1 MIVNRVLSIQAAG
14 WMTQIAAIIALLLF
28 STRRHDPKP
37 TAPPGRAS
45 WSHCALAV
53 CGAWA
58 WRLACLFLLA
68 SLGFHYSIPDD
79 ASRFY
84 LSWGWYKQPY
94 LITWD
99 GIWQG
104 GTFYANG
111 LAMHLIHDPLAAVR
125 CVAVLFNLLA
135 LLGVFLFTEGIYR
148 DHRHSI
154 LAVLFAAPWWIGI
167 VVGAGTMPE
176 TPLVGCLLCGAGLF
190 LIGLSATPRYRSLA
204 WWAAALCFA
213 AATSFHMVAWM
224 VLGPIL
230 VVLLVYAWIS
240 QRQGG
245 AFRLTTW
252 TWFAAV
258 SVSYCVVW
266 LIGCWVKFGSPF
278 DAIERNAHSLI
289 RDSGITL
296 LSARLSAYPRA
307 LLHNLWPLLPL
318 VLFGTVWGSVQTG
331 PDRGRVRTVLTTI
344 GLGLGV
350 LIASAAAAN
359 PDGHPYTTVTLF
371 SMALLPIALS
381 PLLYLLSAT
390 RTHTRRQRI
399 GALALVALVG
409 VFWAWDNHALAM
421 RSLRGAGGPDT
432 DAIAVGTW
440 LRAEML
446 TPHLL
451 DLGASASPV
460 RVWTDSHLKDLAI
473 LYACGLLGRLE
484 QWEPD
489 TAPVDSMQQGQY
501 LVTDRDIQ
509 NTKLTLR
516 FKVARYN
523 VYQLGRLAPGTMLQ
537 NAGGR

>member
-14 WMTQIAAIIALLLF
+14 WMTQAAAVIALLLF
-28 STRRHDPKP
+28 SNRGHDPRP
-37 TAPPGRAS
+37 AASPRRAS
-45 WSHCALAV
+45 WAQGALAV

-104 GTFYANG
+104 GTFYVNG
-111 LAMHLIHDPLAAVR
+111 LAMHLIPDPLAAVK

-148 DHRHSI
+148 HQRHSI
-154 LAVLFAAPWWIGI
+154 LTVLFVAPWWIG
-167 VVGAGTMPE
+167 VVLGGGTMPE
-176 TPLVGCLLCGAGLF
+176 TPITGFVLGGAGLF
-190 LIGLSATPRYRSLA
+190 LIGLSAAPRFQSLA

-230 VVLLVYAWIS
+230 LVLLVYAWIS
-240 QRQGG
+240 QKQGG
-245 AFRLTTW
+245 AFRLATW
-252 TWFAAV
+252 SWFAAV

-278 DAIERNAHSLI
+278 DAIERNARSLI
-289 RDSGITL
+289 KDSGITL

-307 LLHNLWPLLPL
+307 LLNNLWSLLPL
-318 VLFGTVWGSVQTG
+318 LLFGIVWGCLRKG
-331 PDRGRVRTVLTTI
+331 PDRGRVRTVLTTVS
-344 GLGLGV
+344 LGLGM
-350 LIASAAAAN
+350 LIASAVAAN
-359 PDGHPYTTVTLF
+359 PDGHPNTTVALL
-371 SMALLPIALS
+371 SMALLPIALA
-381 PLLYLLSAT
+381 PLSNLLSL
-390 RTHTRRQRI
+390 THTHTPPQRI
-399 GALALVALVG
+399 AAIALVGLVG
-409 VFWAWDNHALAM
+409 VFWAWDNQARAM
-421 RSLRGAGGPDT
+421 RSLRAAGGPDT
-432 DAIAVGTW
+432 DAIAVGAW

-451 DLGASASPV
+451 DLGASAPPV

-489 TAPVDSMQQGQY
+489 ADPVDSMKQGQY
-501 LVTDRDIQ
+501 LVTDREIQ
-509 NTKLTLR
+509 NTKLTLQ
-516 FKVARYN
+516 FKLARYN
-523 VYQLGRLAPGTMLQ
+523 VYQFGRLATGTMLHH
-537 NAGGR
+537 AGSR

>member
-1 MIVNRVLSIQAAG
+1 VIINRVLSIQAAG
-14 WMTQIAAIIALLLF
+14 WMAQIAAIIALLWF
-28 STRRHDPKP
+28 SIRRHDPMP
-37 TAPPGRAS
+37 AASPGRVT
-45 WSHCALAV
+45 WSQCALAV

-58 WRLACLFLLA
+58 WRLACLFLLV
-68 SLGFHYSIPDD
+68 SLGFHCSIPDD

-84 LSWGWYKQPY
+84 LSWGWYKHPY
-94 LITWD
+94 LVTWD

-104 GTFYANG
+104 GTFYVNG

-135 LLGVFLFTEGIYR
+135 LLGVFLFTDGIYR

-154 LAVLFAAPWWIGI
+154 LTVLFAAPWWIG
-167 VVGAGTMPE
+167 VLLGTGTMPE
-176 TPLVGCLLCGAGLF
+176 TPLIACLLSGAGLF
-190 LIGLSATPRYRSLA
+190 LIGLTVAPRFRSLA

-230 VVLLVYAWIS
+230 VVLLVHAWMQ
-240 QRQGG
+240 QRHGG

-252 TWFAAV
+252 LWFAGV

-278 DAIERNAHSLI
+278 DAMRRNAQSLVQ
-289 RDSGITL
+289 DSGITL

-307 LLHNLWPLLPL
+307 LWHDLWFLLPL
-318 VLFGTVWGSVQTG
+318 VLFGIVWGSVRSG
-331 PDRGRVRTVLTTI
+331 SDRGRVRTVLSVV

-350 LIASAAAAN
+350 LVASAVAAN
-359 PDGHPYTTVTLF
+359 PDGHPDTTVVLF
-371 SMALLPIALS
+371 GMALLPIAVS
-381 PLLYLLSAT
+381 PLLDLLSLA
-390 RTHTRRQRI
+390 RAQPRYQRI
-399 GALALVALVG
+399 GAVALVALVG
-409 VFWAWDNHALAM
+409 VFWAWDNQARAM
-421 RSLRGAGGPDT
+421 SSLRAAGGPET
-432 DAIAVGTW
+432 DMIAVGSW

-446 TPHLL
+446 APHLL
-451 DLGASASPV
+451 ELGVSAPPV
-460 RVWTDSHLKDLAI
+460 RVWTDSHNKELAI
-473 LYACGLLGRLE
+473 YYACGLLDRLE
-484 QWEPD
+484 KWEPQ
-489 TAPVDSMQQGQY
+489 ANPVDSMQQGQY
-501 LVTDRDIQ
+501 LVTDRDVQ

-523 VYQLGRLAPGTMLQ
+523 VYQFGRLPPDKLPQ

>member
-1 MIVNRVLSIQAAG
+1 MIINRVLSIQAAG

-28 STRRHDPKP
+28 STRGHDPK
-37 TAPPGRAS
+37 AAESPGRAS
-45 WSHCALAV
+45 WSLCALAV

-84 LSWGWYKQPY
+84 LSWGWYKRPY

-99 GIWQG
+99 GVWQG

-111 LAMHLIHDPLAAVR
+111 LAMHLIHDPLAAIR
-125 CVAVLFNLLA
+125 CVAILFNLLA

-148 DHRHSI
+148 DRRHSI
-154 LAVLFAAPWWIGI
+154 LAVLFAAPWWVGI
-167 VVGAGTMPE
+167 LLGAGTMPE

-190 LIGLSATPRYRSLA
+190 LKGLSAAPRSRALA
-204 WWAAALCFA
+204 WSASALCFA

-224 VLGPIL
+224 ALGPIL
-230 VVLLVYAWIS
+230 LVLLVYAWIS

-252 TWFAAV
+252 LWFAAV

-296 LSARLSAYPRA
+296 LSARLSAYPGA

-318 VLFGTVWGSVQTG
+318 VLFGTVWGSVRTG
-331 PDRGRVRTVLTTI
+331 PDRGRVRTVLTTM

-350 LIASAAAAN
+350 LIASAVAAN

-371 SMALLPIALS
+371 GMALLPIALS
-381 PLLYLLSAT
+381 PLLYLLSST
-390 RTHTRRQRI
+390 RTHARRQRI
-399 GALALVALVG
+399 GAVALVALVG
-409 VFWAWDNHALAM
+409 VFWAWDNQARMM
-421 RSLRGAGGPDT
+421 RSLRGAGGPET

-446 TPHLL
+446 TPRLL

-489 TAPVDSMQQGQY
+489 KDPVDSMQQGQY

-509 NTKLTLR
+509 NTKLTLQ

-523 VYQLGRLAPGTMLQ
+523 VYQLGRLAPGTMPQ
-537 NAGGR
+537 DAGGR